1 MTSYMSQS
9 SKSSKNNKNN
19 KNNNRKPNP
28 LALKAL
34 EQVQRVKEAEAKA
47 LEEERL
53 IQEEKDKIIA
63 AEKALADEKLRK
75 KEAKK
80 AKIDAQKK
88 AGEYKTTADKE
99 KDKKM
104 QAKRARP
111 ISVTSVVNNNN
122 HSDHSDSDKEDI
134 VCFRSL
140 IGCVMGH
147 VDTGKTKLL
156 DELRGTNVQEK
167 EAAGI
172 TQQIGATFIP
182 KNIIISKMN
191 NIRTDISMPG
201 LLMID
206 TPGHESFSNLRERG
220 SSFADIVILVI
231 DIVHGLEKQTIES
244 LNILRETNTP
254 FIIALNKIDRLYRWK
269 SMPTNLIQDILASN
283 EMSMDE
289 FNNRLTFVKTQLKEN
304 SINGE
309 LFWENNSIED
319 TISICP
325 ISAITGDGMADL
337 LNLLITISETQ
348 LVENLTIKE
357 ELRCIVMEKSMHD
370 GRMSVDA
377 LLVSG
382 TLKVNDEIVINTPE
396 GHIITSIVNLLTPPP
411 NCESRMTS
419 KHNMIMNSSLTGAI
433 GFKLVARNVE
443 NIIIGSDIIIN
454 NQELNVTLKSEEII
468 TTPSFTFHENGV
480 LTYAPTYGSSE
491 ALMDHLQYKC
501 KPFVPVS
508 KMYVGRVTEKQISEM
523 LISNK
528 SNYGEI
534 KAVLAFDVDIEVNA
548 QRLCKDNN
556 ITIFKEK
563 TIYNLFTQYD
573 SFRTTCINQRKE
585 LYKDI
590 VVHPCILEIMKDKI
604 FRTKPFIAGVK
615 VTEGTLH
622 VGTPLIA
629 IVGETKLVIG
639 RITSIQHNNS
649 NIEVA
654 NQNMEVCVK
663 IEKDGGTNYTYGR
676 QFNSTNQLV
685 SHITKESLNVTKTH
699 FRDTIT
705 GVDGKLNNN
714 GILLKKIERM
724 LK

>member
-1 MTSYMSQS
+1 MSQS
-9 SKSSKNNKNN
+9 SKSSKNNNNN
-19 KNNNRKPNP
+19 KNNKKPNP
-28 LALKAL
+28 IALKAL
-34 EQVQRVKEAEAKA
+34 QQVQRVKEAEAKL

-53 IQEEKDKIIA
+53 KKEEEDKIIA
-63 AEKALADEKLRK
+63 AEKALADIKLQK

-80 AKIDAQKK
+80 AKIAAQKE
-88 AGEYKTTADKE
+88 AGLYKTSTQKE
-99 KDKKM
+99 NDKKM
-104 QAKRARP
+104 EAKRARP

-122 HSDHSDSDKEDI
+122 YSDNNDIKEDI

-167 EAAGI
+167 EASGI

-182 KNIIISKMN
+182 KKTILTKMN
-191 NIRTDISMPG
+191 NIRADIPMPG

-206 TPGHESFSNLRERG
+206 TPGHESFSNLRKRG
-220 SSFADIVILVI
+220 STFADIVILVI

-244 LNILRETNTP
+244 VNILRETNTP
-254 FIIALNKIDRLYRWK
+254 FIIALNKIDRLYGWK
-269 SMPTNLIQDILASN
+269 SMPTNTIQDILASN
-283 EMSMDE
+283 EMSIDQ
-289 FNNRLTFVKTQLKEN
+289 FNTRLEFVKGQLKEN
-304 SINGE
+304 SINAE

-325 ISAITGDGMADL
+325 ISAITGDGIGDL
-337 LNLLITISETQ
+337 LNLLINISETQ
-348 LVENLTIKE
+348 LIENITIKD
-357 ELRCIVMEKSMHD
+357 ELKCIVMEKGMHD

-377 LLVSG
+377 LLISG
-382 TLKVNDEIVINTPE
+382 TLKVNDEIVINASE
-396 GHIITSIVNLLTPPP
+396 GPIVTSVVNLLTPPP

-419 KHNMIMNSSLTGAI
+419 KHNMVMNSSLTGAI

-454 NQELNVTLKSEEII
+454 NSVLNVTLKSEEIQ
-468 TTPSFTFHENGV
+468 SFTFHENGV

-508 KMYVGRVTEKQISEM
+508 KMYVGKVTEKHISEM

-528 SNYGEI
+528 SNYAEI
-534 KAVLAFDVDIEVNA
+534 KAVLAFDVDVDIDA

-590 VVHPCILEIMKDKI
+590 VVHPCLLEILKDKI

-615 VTEGTLH
+615 VIEGTLH
-622 VGTPLIA
+622 IGTPLIA
-629 IVGETKLVIG
+629 IVGGTKLVIG
-639 RITSIQHNNS
+639 KVTSIQHNNS

-663 IEKDGGTNYTYGR
+663 IEKDDGTNYTYGR

-685 SHITKESLNVTKTH
+685 SHITKESLDVTKNH
-699 FRDTIT
+699 FRDTIM
-705 GVDGKLNNN
+705 GVDGKPNNN
-714 GILLKKIERM
+714 GILLQKVIRM